1 VTIRIVVPNA
11 KTATLPAGLYFDALQ
26 VTFGPV
32 VSPLWVGQILV
43 SANPFAV

>member
-1 VTIRIVVPNA
+1 VRIAVPHE
-11 KTATLPAGLYFDALQ
+11 KTAALPAGLYFDALQ